1 MMGQFY
7 RMVITLS
14 KIVRKWRPDDYWR
27 IGEHESWF
35 QDMALEG
42 LHLKDIGYRMAKFEK
57 GEPKKTKYRIRN
69 SRLIQHTA

>member
-1 MMGQFY
+1 M
-7 RMVITLS
+7 TLS

-42 LHLKDIGYRMAKFEK
+42 LHLKKIGKELLNLNKVSLRKPSIE
-57 GEPKKTKYRIRN
+57 
-69 SRLIQHTA
+69 